1 MAFSDYKSISQVQ
14 KEFKIKYQE
23 ANFLMPEDLEPSA
36 AFRAE
41 FQFNTENI
49 DVFSSEAS
57 RAEAIIFPVLR
68 EIYKRHYEKYSF
80 WVQKA
85 LAYDDKLSGT
95 PDYLIGTKSELG
107 KTYLETPLVI
117 IAEAKKNDFE
127 QGWGQCL
134 AELVAAQKLNGKPHR
149 AVHGIVTDGKSWE
162 FGKLEADVFTK
173 NAEGYT
179 VDHLAQLFG
188 ALNAIFQAAS
198 APKTVRKSRAKSK

>member
-23 ANFLMPEDLEPSA
+23 KNFLMPEDLEPSA

-41 FQFNTENI
+41 FQFNTDNI
-49 DVFSSEAS
+49 DVYSSEAS

-68 EIYKRHYEKYSF
+68 EIYKRHYEKYSL

-85 LAYDDKLSGT
+85 MAYDDKLSGT

-134 AELVAAQKLNGKPHR
+134 AELIAAQKLNGDSQQT
-149 AVHGIVTDGKSWE
+149 VQGIVTDGKFWE
-162 FGKLEADVFTK
+162 FGKLEGAVFTK
-173 NAEGYT
+173 NKEPYT
-179 VDHLAQLFG
+179 VEHLAQLFG
-188 ALNAIFQAAS
+188 ALNVVFQTAA
-198 APKTVRKSRAKSK
+198 PPQ